1 MYSIFKLILYKI
13 INFKQ
18 DEYLKKIKK
27 IKQKELIKTKQ
38 VINKLNI
45 ERMNQIFKINNELNK
60 D

>member
-13 INFKQ
+13 INFKH

-27 IKQKELIKTKQ
+27 IKHKELIKTKQ
-38 VINKLNI
+38 LINKLNI